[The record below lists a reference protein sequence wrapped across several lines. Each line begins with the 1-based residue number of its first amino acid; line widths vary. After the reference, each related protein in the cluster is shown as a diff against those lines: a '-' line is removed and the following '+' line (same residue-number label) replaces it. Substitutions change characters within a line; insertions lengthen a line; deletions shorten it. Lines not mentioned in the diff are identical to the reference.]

1 LQSYQTDICMFEST
15 VTPIH
20 ICRDGSW
27 IFYVTTLSCES
38 DENVMQDGL
47 CLEEEILSHLPDYC
61 PAPTVLEG
69 GQCRTYAY
77 EVCPPG
83 DDIIL
88 VDQTCAQRSMV
99 TQLSTNSYD

>member
-1 LQSYQTDICMFEST
+1 MQSYQTDICMFEST

-77 EVCPPG
+77 EV
-83 DDIIL
+83 
-88 VDQTCAQRSMV
+88 S
-99 TQLSTNSYD
+99 LSTGR